1 MMHSERRIA
10 LIGNPHRAARHAPA
24 FGPQILWALGLG
36 ACLAFGAATAAAQPL
51 KAPSKAR
58 AESAGPGPQSQYI
71 AISIDDTNGQ
81 FTMGV
86 PHGGPILLY
95 GYPDPWSSFTS
106 FRVDGTNVTDLYDPF
121 GTMIQPPTNTS
132 STTNEGI
139 WQLGTGNLRV
149 HQIITLVSGPASG
162 RPDTYLIQYE
172 VDNLD
177 SVSHTVG
184 CRVMLDTDL
193 GANRGAPFRVP
204 GVGSVTQE
212 VQFDGV
218 GIPSYF
224 FVFNDLSQPD
234 VAAQGTLVDPQV
246 SLDPDRV
253 QIVNWDGIFA
263 TDFYYTVDPSTSI
276 TGDSAYA
283 VYWLDHVIPPGQSVV
298 FSTLYGL
305 GNIQVDS
312 ADPLITAETAP
323 VSLTCINHQYAP
335 SPFDISLTL
344 SNIVAGAPDPVT
356 GITVTLDLPPGLEL
370 ASGSAA
376 VNLPDMPVND
386 VQFVSWKV
394 VADGNVTG
402 SLGYSIDLAT
412 SNFGSK
418 TLNYAVQVPPAC
430 LCPNVSLVSVDPTAC
445 PATTAQV
452 SVAEHGG
459 SPVTGL
465 DASAFGL
472 QEDGQ
477 DVAITSVAPVG
488 GLPGTY
494 RLTWTTLHGDGMQH
508 SLSVSATF
516 NDCTVSAAGTV
527 QCTCSG
533 LSCDASAPASA
544 QAHSAAAFT
553 ASGTITGCTAP
564 LSYQWSFGDG
574 GASAQQD
581 PSHTYNAGGSYNW
594 SVVVSGGGLTCT
606 RSGTLAVAVDPP
618 VITSMKKVAPPFTI
632 AVNGSNL
639 QHGIRVYINGTE
651 WTQVLDKK
659 PTKIKLTG
667 GKSLKAVVPKGVPA
681 LFHFVNPDGGSA
693 DLTWSW

>member
-1 MMHSERRIA
+1 MHSERRST
-10 LIGNPHRAARHAPA
+10 LIGNPHRIARFAGA
-24 FGPQILWALGLG
+24 FGPRILWALGLG
-36 ACLAFGAATAAAQPL
+36 ACLAFGAETAAARPV
-51 KAPSKAR
+51 KAPPEAR
-58 AESAGPGPQSQYI
+58 AEPASPGPQSQYI
-71 AISIDDTNGQ
+71 AISIDGTNGQ

-86 PHGGPILLY
+86 PNGGPILLY
-95 GYPDPWSSFTS
+95 GYPGPWSSFTS
-106 FRVDGTNVTDLYDPF
+106 FRVDGTDITNNYSQF
-121 GTMIQPPTNTS
+121 GTMIQPPANTS

-149 HQIITLVSGPASG
+149 HQILTLVSGPASG
-162 RPDTYLIQYE
+162 RPDTYLIQYK

-193 GANRGAPFRVP
+193 DDNDGAPFRVP
-204 GVGSVTQE
+204 GVGSVTTE
-212 VQFDGV
+212 RQFDGV
-218 GIPSYF
+218 DVPSYF
-224 FVFNDLSQPD
+224 FVFNDLNQPG
-234 VAAQGTLVDPQV
+234 VAAQGTLLDPQV
-246 SLDPDRV
+246 TLSPDRV
-253 QIVNWDGIFA
+253 QIVSWQGIYD
-263 TDFYYTVDPSTSI
+263 TDFEYAVDSNTAI
-276 TGDSAYA
+276 TRDSAYA
-283 VYWLDHVIPPGQSVV
+283 VYWLNQTIPAGRSAV

-323 VSLTCINHQYAP
+323 ASLACINHQYAP

-344 SNIVAGAPDPVT
+344 SNTAAGAPDPVT

-370 ASGSAA
+370 SSGSAT

-386 VQFVSWKV
+386 VQFASWKV
-394 VADGNVTG
+394 AADGNLTG
-402 SLGYSIDLAT
+402 SLDYSIDLAT

-418 TLNYAVQVPPAC
+418 TLNYAVQVPPGC
-430 LCPNVSLVSVDPTAC
+430 LCPRVSLVSVDPTAC
-445 PATTAQV
+445 PSTTARV
-452 SVAEHGG
+452 SVAEHG
-459 SPVTGL
+459 
-465 DASAFGL
+465 GL

-494 RLTWTTLHGDGMQH
+494 QLAWTTLHGDGMQH

-564 LSYQWSFGDG
+564 LSYLWSFGDG
-574 GASAQQD
+574 GASAQQN

-594 SVVVSGGGLTCT
+594 SVVVSGGGLSCT

-618 VITSMKKVAPPFTI
+618 VITSMMKVAPPFTI
-632 AVNGSNL
+632 AVNGGNL
-639 QHGIRVYINGTE
+639 QNGIRVYINGTE
-651 WTQVLDKK
+651 WTQVLYKK
-659 PTKIKLTG
+659 ATKIKLTG

-681 LFHFVNPDGGSA
+681 LFHFVNPDGGTA
-693 DLTWSW
+693 DMTWSW